1 MKINGFFKDVLGASR
16 VTKARRELIEHGNP
30 NNIYKDHI
38 REVAQEV
45 HPSLTK
51 VKVTK
56 VEDVSPTARKFTFEA
71 QDGYVLPPFQAGQYC
86 SLDLNINGTVTTRPY
101 SISSAPYQAR
111 EGEHPFF
118 ELTIRNGR
126 PGQGFA
132 SSWLYAN
139 VKTGDTFDAHLPFG
153 QFYYEPLRDAK
164 QIVAL
169 AGGSGITPFFSMAQ
183 EIAHGTLDADLTIL
197 YGSQN
202 TKDIILVKQLT
213 AVEKACP
220 RVRFVNVISNEPD
233 YEGEK
238 GFINADLIQ
247 KYSEG
252 KDCTYFVCGPL
263 PMYNFVAGELKKL
276 NIPERRIRFEVFG
289 APRDIT
295 KAEGYAGNAEATYK
309 LTVVRGLEETVI
321 DAKASEPF
329 AVAMER
335 AGIPNNTRC
344 RSGACGYCRCQLL
357 DGQVFVP
364 STGDGRRYADK
375 KFGYVHACST
385 WPLSDCKIKVIIK

>member
-1 MKINGFFKDVLGASR
+1 MKIEGFLKDVTGASR
-16 VTKARRELIEHGNP
+16 VTKARRELIAHGNP
-30 NNIYKDHI
+30 NNIYHDHI
-38 REVAQEV
+38 KDLAEEI

-51 VKVTK
+51 VIVTK
-56 VEDVSPTARKFTFEA
+56 VEDVSPTARKFTFAAKE
-71 QDGYVLPPFQAGQYC
+71 GYKLPPFQAGQYC
-86 SLDLNINGTVTTRPY
+86 SLDLNINGTITTRPY
-101 SISSAPYQAR
+101 SICSAPYQAR
-111 EGEHPFF
+111 TGEHPFF

-139 VKTGDTFDAHLPFG
+139 VKEGDEFNAHLPFG

-164 QIVAL
+164 HIMAL

-213 AVEKACP
+213 EVAEHCD
-220 RVRFVNVISNEPD
+220 RVKFVNVISNEPE
-233 YEGEK
+233 YTGEK
-238 GFINADLIQ
+238 GFINADLIR
-247 KYSEG
+247 KYAGNE
-252 KDCTYFVCGPL
+252 DCTYFVCGPL

-276 NIPERRIRFEVFG
+276 QVPERRIRFEVFG

-295 KAEGYAGNAEATYK
+295 KAEGYNGDVNQTWK
-309 LTVVRGLEETVI
+309 LTVCRGLEETVI
-321 DAKASEPF
+321 DAKASEPIV
-329 AVAMER
+329 VALER
-335 AGIPNNTRC
+335 AGIKTNTRC
-344 RSGACGYCRCQLL
+344 RSGACGFCRCQLL
-357 DGQVFVP
+357 SGQVFVP
-364 STGDGRRYADK
+364 SVGDGRRYADK

-385 WPLSDCKIKVIIK
+385 WPLSDLKIKIIIQ